1 MKKVINL
8 EQLRQA
14 VLESKRLTG
23 EVAQA
28 AARAIGELAAAMQG
42 GVPSGCILIWSGAEE
57 ELPEGWA
64 LCDGQDGRPDLR
76 SRFVLGA
83 GSGYAVSVTGGEES
97 HILTMSELPR
107 HNHTN
112 SDHYLNFKTGSNG
125 ASAGDTTVVVSGT
138 HQYSNKA
145 VGYTGE
151 DAAHNNMPPYY
162 ALCYIIKL

>member
-1 MKKVINL
+1 
-8 EQLRQA
+8 
-14 VLESKRLTG
+14 
-23 EVAQA
+23 
-28 AARAIGELAAAMQG
+28 MQG

-83 GSGYAVSVTGGEES
+83 GSGYAVGVTGGEES